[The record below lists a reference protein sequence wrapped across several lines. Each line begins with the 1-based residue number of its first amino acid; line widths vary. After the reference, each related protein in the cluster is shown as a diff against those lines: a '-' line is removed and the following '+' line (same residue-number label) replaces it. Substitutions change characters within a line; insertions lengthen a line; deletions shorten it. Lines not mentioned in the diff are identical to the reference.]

1 MQIIITGGLG
11 FIGKTLCKQLLAAG
25 HEVTIFDAGEGTKLD
40 PQYHEGAAFISGDV
54 LDPAAW
60 SALPAA
66 DYLYHF
72 AAPSSIMLFQQQKNR
87 CVQITLQG
95 LMNAFQWAETHQLK
109 KLIYPSSGSIFGPQK
124 AACDEQTVPHPANT
138 YGKTKLAC
146 EYLAQIYADTVPSL
160 GLRIFA
166 GYGPSELEKGPVA
179 SVVTLFL
186 TALQKGESPV
196 IFGDGSQTRDFV
208 YIDDVVETLE
218 KSLTT
223 ERVGVLNVGSGEAT
237 SFKAVAETLAKKLGI
252 SLRPSYVDRPTSYLE
267 STLCDPTEL
276 IKLLGRKPLRFAE
289 GVDRYFATMPQS
301 GTRK

>member
-1 MQIIITGGLG
+1 MHIIITGGLG
-11 FIGKTLCKQLLAAG
+11 FIGKTLCKKLLTAG
-25 HEVTIFDAGEGTKLD
+25 HAVTIFDAGEGTKLD
-40 PQYHEGAAFISGDV
+40 PQYHAGAEFVSGDV

-87 CVQITLQG
+87 CVQVTLQG

-109 KLIYPSSGSIFGPQK
+109 KLIYPSSGSIFGPQQ
-124 AACDEQTVPHPANT
+124 AACNEQTIPHPVNT

-146 EYLAQIYADTVPSL
+146 EYLANIYADTVPSL

-186 TALQKGESPV
+186 TALQKEESPV
-196 IFGDGSQTRDFV
+196 IFGDGTQTRDFV
-208 YIDDVVETLE
+208 YIDDVVDALE
-218 KSLTT
+218 KSLTSDA
-223 ERVGVLNVGSGEAT
+223 VGVLNVGSGEAT
-237 SFKAVAETLAKKLGI
+237 SFASVAKILAQKLKSAVK
-252 SLRPSYVDRPTSYLE
+252 PNYVDRPTSYLE
-267 STLCDPTEL
+267 STLCDPTAL
-276 IKLLGRKPLRFAE
+276 IKLLGRKPLSFTE
-289 GVDRYFATMPQS
+289 GIDRYFATMPQS
-301 GTRK
+301 ATRK

>member
-1 MQIIITGGLG
+1 MKIIITGGLG
-11 FIGKTLCKQLLAAG
+11 FIGKTLCKQVLAAG

-40 PQYHEGAAFISGDV
+40 PFYHTGAEFVSGDV

-60 SALPAA
+60 SALPPAE
-66 DYLYHF
+66 YLYHF

-87 CVQITLQG
+87 SVQITLQG
-95 LMNAFQWAETHQLK
+95 LLNAFQWAETHQLK
-109 KLIYPSSGSIFGPQK
+109 KLIYPSSGSIFGPQET
-124 AACDEQTVPHPANT
+124 ACTEATVPHPVNT

-146 EYLAQIYADTVPSL
+146 EYLAGIYADTVPSL

-218 KSLTT
+218 KCLTAPNL
-223 ERVGVLNVGSGEAT
+223 GVLNVGSGEAT
-237 SFKAVAETLAKKLGI
+237 SFNTVVTVLAKKLGVSI
-252 SLRPSYVDRPTSYLE
+252 KPSYVDRPTSYLE
-267 STLCDPTEL
+267 DTLCDPTAVTQ
-276 IKLLGRKPLRFAE
+276 LLGHRPLNFVAGIE
-289 GVDRYFATMPQS
+289 RYFTTLAEQAS
-301 GTRK
+301 RK

>member
-1 MQIIITGGLG
+1 MNIIITGGLG
-11 FIGKTLCKQLLAAG
+11 FIGKTLCKKLLASG

-40 PQYHEGAAFISGDV
+40 PFYHTGAEFISGDV

-60 SALPAA
+60 SALPPA

-72 AAPSSIMLFQQQKNR
+72 AAPSSIMLFHQQKNR
-87 CVQITLQG
+87 SVQITLQG

-109 KLIYPSSGSIFGPQK
+109 KLIYPSSGSIFGPQD
-124 AACDEQTVPHPANT
+124 AACNEQSIPHPVNT

-166 GYGPSELEKGPVA
+166 GYGPSEQEKGPVA

-186 TALQKGESPV
+186 TALKKGEAPV
-196 IFGDGSQTRDFV
+196 IFGDGTQTRDFV

-218 KSLTT
+218 KSLTASNL
-223 ERVGVLNVGSGEAT
+223 GVLNVGSGEAT
-237 SFKAVAETLAKKLGI
+237 SFNTVVQVLAKKLGV
-252 SLRPSYVDRPTSYLE
+252 SLKPSYVDRPTSYLE
-267 STLCDPTEL
+267 DTLCDPTAL
-276 IKLLGRKPLRFAE
+276 IQLLGRKPLNFAE
-289 GVDRYFATMPQS
+289 GVDRYFATM
-301 GTRK
+301 TETADRK

>member
-1 MQIIITGGLG
+1 MKIIITGGLG
-11 FIGKTLCKQLLAAG
+11 FIGKTLCKKLLAAG

-40 PQYHEGAAFISGDV
+40 PFYHTGAEFISGDV

-60 SALPAA
+60 SVLPPA

-87 CVQITLQG
+87 SVQITLQG

-109 KLIYPSSGSIFGPQK
+109 KLIYPSSGSIFGPQP
-124 AACDEQTVPHPANT
+124 AACDELAVPRPVNT

-166 GYGPSELEKGPVA
+166 GYGPSEQEKGPVA

-186 TALQKGESPV
+186 TALKKGEAPV
-196 IFGDGSQTRDFV
+196 IFGDGTQTRDFV

-218 KSLTT
+218 KSLTAPNL
-223 ERVGVLNVGSGEAT
+223 GVLNVGSGEAT
-237 SFKAVAETLAKKLGI
+237 SFNTVVQVLAKKLGV
-252 SLRPSYVDRPTSYLE
+252 SMKPSYVDRPTSYLE
-267 STLCDPTEL
+267 DTLCDPTAL
-276 IKLLGRKPLRFAE
+276 IQLLGRKPLNFSE
-289 GVDRYFATMPQS
+289 GVDRYFVTTTETA
-301 GTRK
+301 TRK

>member
-11 FIGKTLCKQLLAAG
+11 FIGKTLCKKLLDAG
-25 HEVTIFDAGEGTKLD
+25 HTVTLFDAGEGTKLD
-40 PQYHEGAAFISGDV
+40 PHYHTGAEFISGDV

-87 CVQITLQG
+87 CVQVTLQG
-95 LMNAFQWAETHQLK
+95 LMNAFQWAETHQIK
-109 KLIYPSSGSIFGPQK
+109 KLIYPSSGSIFGPQPT
-124 AACDEQTVPHPANT
+124 ACDENTIPHPANT

-146 EYLAQIYADTVPSL
+146 EYLAHIYADTVPSL

-166 GYGPSELEKGPVA
+166 GYGPSEFEKGPVA

-186 TALQKGESPV
+186 TAIKKGESPV
-196 IFGDGSQTRDFV
+196 IFGNGSQTRDFV

-218 KSLTT
+218 KVMTSDNL
-223 ERVGVLNVGSGEAT
+223 GVLNVGSGEAI
-237 SFKAVAETLAKKLGI
+237 SFNTVAQTLAKKLGSSVKPNYI
-252 SLRPSYVDRPTSYLE
+252 DRPTSYIE
-267 STLCDPTEL
+267 STLCNPSALT
-276 IKLLGRKPLRFAE
+276 KLLKRKPLSFAE
-289 GVDRYFATMPQS
+289 GVDRYFATLSQN
-301 GTRK
+301 GTKK